1 MTKITKTI
9 AVIASSLIMSVS
21 AFAGELALS
30 GSANASYVVSGG
42 GGANND
48 DKGLGI
54 SNEFTLGA
62 SGELDNGY
70 TWSYAID
77 IDSVESSATNDDAK
91 LTLTTPQG
99 TFGITKLC

>member
-1 MTKITKTI
+1 MNKIVKSL

-21 AFAGELALS
+21 SFAGELASS

-54 SNEFTLGA
+54 SNELMFKA

-70 TWSYAID
+70 IL
-77 IDSVESSATNDDAK
+77 E
-91 LTLTTPQG
+91 LPH
-99 TFGITKLC
+99 GIRSKWWWNSRQR